1 MPLCRFTVFMMP
13 LLSVC
18 VQPNCSSSL
27 TVVFCI
33 FCASDYIFMHF
44 AVFHSNSDQ
53 NVFKGSV
60 GIDLYIGDFGE
71 TLRHYDDS
79 PGLKAAAAAA
89 VAESLFGSRIL
100 FPALN
105 RHARLTLA
113 ARRHKFFWQLYWHR
127 ARIQQESKCS
137 MKNSQPEGLFS

>member
-1 MPLCRFTVFMMP
+1 
-13 LLSVC
+13 
-18 VQPNCSSSL
+18 
-27 TVVFCI
+27 
-33 FCASDYIFMHF
+33 MHF

-53 NVFKGSV
+53 NVFKGSI
-60 GIDLYIGDFGE
+60 GIDLHIGDFGE

-79 PGLKAAAAAA
+79 PGLKAAA

-113 ARRHKFFWQLYWHR
+113 ARRHKFFLQLY
-127 ARIQQESKCS
+127 
-137 MKNSQPEGLFS
+137 